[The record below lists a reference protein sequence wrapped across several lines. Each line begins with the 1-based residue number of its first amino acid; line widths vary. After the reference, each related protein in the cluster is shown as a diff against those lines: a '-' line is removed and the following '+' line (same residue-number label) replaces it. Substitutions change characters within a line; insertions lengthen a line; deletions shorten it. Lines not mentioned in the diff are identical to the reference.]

1 MTVPRLK
8 TIELLILVSAAA
20 ITLTV
25 SNTADGQP
33 APGACGYYRNSY
45 GNEVPRPCGNWHV
58 PSTTPPTGAT
68 ALCGDGTYSYSQ
80 HPYSG
85 GTCSH
90 HGGVV
95 QRLE

>member
-1 MTVPRLK
+1 MRSLAVLA
-8 TIELLILVSAAA
+8 LVFLPGVAMWTS
-20 ITLTV
+20 
-25 SNTADGQP
+25 TAHGQP
-33 APGACGYYRNSY
+33 APGACGYYTNSN
-45 GNEVPRPCGNWHV
+45 GNEVPRPCGNWRV

-90 HGGVV
+90 HGGVA
-95 QRLE
+95 QHL